1 MIRKLLT
8 VFTFGTIAIAGSL
21 SPAAAQQ
28 YQALGYAPPPHY
40 DRTFRDFHHVQGWV
54 TSFSGF
60 DLTVRIHGVGQPVN
74 LHQGTILRPLGLT
87 IVPGMLLR
95 ADGYFN
101 GNGLFIAEQITLIR

>member
-8 VFTFGTIAIAGSL
+8 VLTFGTIALAGSL
-21 SPAAAQQ
+21 APAAAQQ
-28 YQALGYAPPPHY
+28 YPPVGYVPPPHY

-54 TSFSGF
+54 TSFNGF

-87 IVPGMLLR
+87 IVPGMLVR

-101 GNGLFIAEQITLIR
+101 GNGLFVAEQITLIR